1 MNEQPISSAPRA
13 DDSYCG
19 FAAEQLSLLLTRAR
33 TTGAAPK
40 AFTGCVSEIS
50 SCEQLD
56 HSYADAL
63 KQYGAVY
70 EAAQAYL
77 APGQA
82 VAHDYDACAQ
92 GEQDTQGAQVAAQ
105 LELLLQ
111 EEQEHEQHKVASV
124 SDDEVERCGYL
135 GWLRH

>member
-1 MNEQPISSAPRA
+1 MSEQQVSKAA
-13 DDSYCG
+13 HAAGSYRG
-19 FAAEQLSLLLTRAR
+19 FAAEQLSVLLKRAR
-33 TTGAAPK
+33 AKGVAPK

-56 HSYADAL
+56 HGYADAL

-77 APGQA
+77 APGQV
-82 VAHDYDACAQ
+82 VAHDYGACAQ

-105 LELLLQ
+105 LELLQQ
-111 EEQEHEQHKVASV
+111 EPVAVPSV

>member
-1 MNEQPISSAPRA
+1 MSERHLSDSAAGGHYRA
-13 DDSYCG
+13 V
-19 FAAEQLSLLLTRAR
+19 AAEQLRALLKRAHR
-33 TTGAAPK
+33 SGAAPK

-50 SCEQLD
+50 SCQRLD

-77 APGQA
+77 TPGE
-82 VAHDYDACAQ
+82 VVVHDYAGCAQ
-92 GEQDTQGAQVAAQ
+92 GEQDAQGAQVAAQ
-105 LELLLQ
+105 LELLQ
-111 EEQEHEQHKVASV
+111 QDASPSV